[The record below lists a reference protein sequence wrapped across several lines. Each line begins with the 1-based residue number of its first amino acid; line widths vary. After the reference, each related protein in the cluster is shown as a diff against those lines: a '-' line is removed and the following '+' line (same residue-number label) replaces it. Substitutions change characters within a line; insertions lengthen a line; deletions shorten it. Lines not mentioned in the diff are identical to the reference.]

1 MLRMALQA
9 NITTTVRLVGEITVA
24 SYVRVSRISG
34 NAGRL
39 DLLVEAF
46 KNNKD
51 GELVDTRS
59 MSFVPVLEGDNFIRQ
74 AYLHLKTLPEF
85 AGATDC

>member
-1 MLRMALQA
+1 MALQA

-24 SYVRVSRISG
+24 AYVRVSRISG
-34 NAGRL
+34 NASRL

-59 MSFVPVLEGDNFIRQ
+59 MSFVPVLDGDNFIRQ